1 MKSRFEFHG
10 KVEKVINGTT
20 IFLAPRT
27 IRDTAAPPTESRGRR
42 KKRQQPAFPQ
52 RWKMIALASVTS
64 AAAAALITSWTLA
77 DVPLSDCEWDGHTY
91 SVGAIMHAY
100 ESATFECVLD
110 PAEHR
115 DPYWVPGT

>member
-1 MKSRFEFHG
+1 
-10 KVEKVINGTT
+10 
-20 IFLAPRT
+20 
-27 IRDTAAPPTESRGRR
+27 
-42 KKRQQPAFPQ
+42 
-52 RWKMIALASVTS
+52 MIALASVTS

-91 SVGAIMHAY
+91 SVGAIMQAY